1 MPEIPTQSAADNEP
15 EPEEWQRHGFASKAE
30 MDLEVYKIMSQ
41 QSKERYKRRQAL
53 YEAGFLTTDQF
64 YNNR

>member
-1 MPEIPTQSAADNEP
+1 MPDQPTSTDATQP
-15 EPEEWQRHGFASKAE
+15 EWERHGFASKAE
-30 MDLEVYKIMSQ
+30 MDLEVYKITSQ

-53 YEAGFLTTDQF
+53 YDAGYLTAEQF